1 MRIVLLL
8 CLLLQGCVT
17 MIASNMS
24 AGAATISTAETIDAV
39 KTSADV
45 VSVGAT
51 NKTLTDHAIGFVL
64 HRDCRLFNVF
74 DKDKKVC
81 KELPPKMPDFSTVE
95 KVREFQI
102 AKGIEPANGRI
113 GPKTREAVWRIE
125 HGLDTYEP
133 K

>member
-1 MRIVLLL
+1 M
-8 CLLLQGCVT
+8 G
-17 MIASNMS
+17 
-24 AGAATISTAETIDAV
+24 AGATAVSTAETVDAV

-45 VSVGAT
+45 VSVGTT
-51 NKTLTDHAIGFVL
+51 NKTLTDHAIGVVL

-81 KELPPKMPDFSTVE
+81 SELPPKMPDFSTIE
-95 KVREFQI
+95 KVRQFQI
-102 AKGIEPANGRI
+102 AKGIVPANGRI